1 MRNAPVRVLLDGR
14 VDGADGIG
22 RYTRSIVSALTG
34 LGPEIDIQVLG
45 PTGTCRYSRAEGV
58 ELMTYARHC
67 RADLIHVLDYR
78 IPTVPIVGIPMVVTV
93 HDVLRLIQP
102 NFCYS
107 DQDFEVRFGAEGL
120 SDLKAITGDLRDLTR
135 FPGRRTPASTHEE
148 FLGRM
153 LTLAV
158 DQAHAVIAPTAAV
171 AHPLCGMIPAAQPK
185 VWVSP
190 WGINHLPTATDVPLV
205 AVPQPYLLYV
215 GQARAHKGIPVLLEA
230 VARST
235 AYRDGVH
242 LVLAGRDFTPH
253 GSAVGLAR
261 QILDERRVHPMGEV
275 SDSVLAALY
284 THATAL
290 LHLAAHE
297 GFGFPPLEALA
308 RGCPVVASDIP
319 VLRETLGRS
328 AAFADPHDPVDVA
341 NRLHDLLATDSSAA
355 RADRSR
361 WANHFRWQRH
371 AADLLTC
378 YRSVL
383 HGR

>member
-135 FPGRRTPASTHEE
+135 FPGQRTPASTHEE

-190 WGINHLPTATDVPLV
+190 WGSTTSRQPPTCPSWPCLSLTCSTSAKP
-205 AVPQPYLLYV
+205 
-215 GQARAHKGIPVLLEA
+215 RAHKGIPVLLEA

-297 GFGFPPLEALA
+297 GFGFPP
-308 RGCPVVASDIP
+308 
-319 VLRETLGRS
+319 
-328 AAFADPHDPVDVA
+328 
-341 NRLHDLLATDSSAA
+341 
-355 RADRSR
+355 
-361 WANHFRWQRH
+361 RH
-371 AADLLTC
+371 WPPA
-378 YRSVL
+378 
-383 HGR
+383 